1 MNALILNAIQTPDG
15 TVLES
20 HSRHDY
26 VTHTDA
32 NGKEYMVDGGLAYV
46 RTTLHDDQISLALY
60 DDEPH
65 EVQREVLKWG
75 TRGVNG
81 DQPLTFKPI
90 SEMDTAHIG
99 NVIGMQNVSPVH
111 RKCMAEELR
120 RRK

>member
-1 MNALILNAIQTPDG
+1 MNALIRNAIQTPDG

-75 TRGVNG
+75 TRGING
-81 DQPLTFKPI
+81 DQPLSFKPI

-99 NVIGMQNVSPVH
+99 SVIGRHAVSPVH